1 MKTLQI
7 DETNAKKW
15 YKEAAPEFKA
25 MLEDT
30 FKKEFFSDK
39 ITDRVKTYED
49 ACKENGESPMPE
61 GSIMSIVVT
70 GLTTD
75 ERNYR
80 KLKTITKALNE
91 GWAPDWSDSDQ
102 KKWFPYFDASSG
114 FAFGGAGYRYSHPC
128 AGDGSRLCFKSKEL
142 AEYAGRQFTDLYKG
156 FIL

>member
-7 DETNAKKW
+7 DEANARKL
-15 YKEAAPEFKA
+15 YKDATPEFKTT
-25 MLEDT
+25 LEDT
-30 FKKEFFSDK
+30 FGKEFFSDK

-49 ACKENGESPMPE
+49 ACRVLGEVQLNELACFIS
-61 GSIMSIVVT
+61 
-70 GLTTD
+70 GLTQD
-75 ERNYR
+75 EIFYR

-91 GWAPDWSDSDQ
+91 GWTPDWSDGDQ
-102 KKWFPYFDASSG
+102 KKWFPYFNASSG
-114 FAFGGAGYRYSHPC
+114 FAFSDTDCLYSGPR